1 MGKHKQ
7 TAPKD
12 GISNENF
19 QRDYPTQKHGLSK
32 GTSAVIVTKDP
43 EFWLG
48 GVGGSSSGFPSI
60 NKSAE
65 MPQDFMEIFSTGFIP
80 MHRVFLYSPEIQQ
93 LCVIFILG
101 L

>member
-48 GVGGSSSGFPSI
+48 GVGGGGG
-60 NKSAE
+60 E
-65 MPQDFMEIFSTGFIP
+65 Q
-80 MHRVFLYSPEIQQ
+80 
-93 LCVIFILG
+93 
-101 L
+101 